1 MYAGELLSK
10 LEGGCQSFGCLLR
23 FAVTNHCNLGQPSVR
38 KKLKKKKR
46 KMNVLVMYLNTTHIS
61 HSLIAVYKSSLG

>member
-38 KKLKKKKR
+38 KKKENECFG
-46 KMNVLVMYLNTTHIS
+46 NVLKHHTS
-61 HSLIAVYKSSLG
+61 HSLMVVYNSSLG